1 MSLRKRTWI
10 AAAALVAVGAVVGAW
25 ITAKTGHF
33 PFSVQQIPAA
43 AQSAAAEPEI
53 SFKAGFGPLVKKVQP
68 AVVSVTSKTMPRV
81 SEQRRGQPILPN
93 LPDGLREFFGDQFP
107 FFFDIPQG
115 PRRGLGS
122 GVIVTSDGYIV
133 TNNHVVDEAD
143 QVTVSLQDN
152 REFNAKV
159 VGKDAQSDIAVL
171 KIEASGL
178 PFISFGDSDTVQ
190 VGDIV
195 LALGNPFGI
204 GQTVTMGI
212 VGATHRNTPMQ
223 IGAYEDF
230 IQTDAAINPGN
241 SGGALVNMKG
251 ELIGINTA
259 ILSRSGG
266 NQGVGFAIPA
276 KMAHNV
282 MEQIIKH
289 GKVSRGF
296 LGVSIQPVNSD
307 IAKQFKLP
315 GEPRGA
321 LVGDVTPD
329 SPADKAGIKAGD
341 IITEINGARVV
352 DSANLRVRVASLMPG
367 TTARLKLYRDGQ
379 EREVSVVL
387 GSQPGEPATTS
398 SAGPANGD
406 GPRLGVS
413 VEPAS
418 RSGRGRTGLLITNVA
433 PGSAADEAGLR
444 PGDIILEVNR
454 KPVSDPAEFQQMVR
468 AAGNQSL
475 LLYVESSSDRGTQ
488 RQTVRHFVTVQPR

>member
-1 MSLRKRTWI
+1 MNLRNRSFL
-10 AAAALVAVGAVVGAW
+10 AAAALVAVGAVLGAW
-25 ITAKTGHF
+25 ITVRTGHF
-33 PFSVQQIPAA
+33 PFSLQQLPAA
-43 AQSAAAEPEI
+43 AQSAAAEPEV
-53 SFKAGFGPLVKKVQP
+53 SFKAGFGPLVKRVQP

-81 SEQRRGQPILPN
+81 SEQRRGQQILPN
-93 LPDGLREFFGDQFP
+93 LPDGLRDFFGDGFP
-107 FFFDIPQG
+107 FFDLPQG

-122 GVIVTSDGYIV
+122 GVIVSSDGYIV
-133 TNNHVVDEAD
+133 TNNHVVDGAD

-178 PFISFGDSDTVQ
+178 PFVSFGDSDTVQ

-195 LALGNPFGI
+195 LAMGNPFGI

-212 VGATHRNTPMQ
+212 VGATHRNTPG
-223 IGAYEDF
+223 ITAYEDF

-282 MEQIIKH
+282 MEQIVKH

-296 LGVSIQPVNSD
+296 MGVSIQPVNSD
-307 IAKQFKLP
+307 IARQFKLP

-341 IITEINGARVV
+341 IITEVNGARVV
-352 DSANLRVRVASLMPG
+352 DSANLRVRIASMQPG
-367 TTARLKLYRDGQ
+367 TTARLKLYREGQ
-379 EREVSVVL
+379 EREINVVL
-387 GSQPGEPATTS
+387 GSQPGEEQTAS
-398 SAGPANGD
+398 SAGPASGD

-418 RSGRGRTGLLITNVA
+418 RSGRGRTTGLVITNVA
-433 PGSAADEAGLR
+433 PGSAAEEAGLR

-468 AAGNQSL
+468 SAGNQAL
-475 LLYVESSSDRGTQ
+475 LLYVESTSDRGTQ
-488 RQTVRHFVTVQPR
+488 RQTSRFFVTVQPR